1 MRHFRTALLAGV
13 MLAVPA
19 AASAACQVEG
29 KGEVNVIS
37 NAFPSLEH
45 IAKAMQECNSD
56 DVKVTVKMTTEHEEE
71 TTQAFQSGTSPFEIG
86 QVSNGSFTPLHAKG
100 LLQPMTDLVEK
111 YKDKYKIEDSML
123 VTFDN
128 EVYAIAF
135 QSNLQYL
142 FYRKDLFEKH
152 GIEVPKTYDEL
163 LAAAEKL
170 KGAEGVEFPLAGPYK
185 AGWNIATEFT
195 NLYLSMGGQFFK
207 PGTAEPAFNNEK
219 AVQTLELIKKLMG
232 YMSPNSLALATGDVT
247 TSFQQGTVAM
257 SNMWASRAAAMDD
270 KAVSRVVDQIGFAPS
285 PATVAG
291 GPPASAVWWDGFVMP
306 KNMDGDRD
314 LAFQVLMEGL
324 DEEAV
329 QTGGDLANWLRSSYK
344 PTRYSEM
351 VMKSMEAG
359 AASWPTEP
367 FFDVAHGAIGNAIPD
382 FLTGKVSAEEA
393 LKKAEEAY
401 VQAAKEQGY
410 L

>member
-1 MRHFRTALLAGV
+1 MKRLKTALLAGAL
-13 MLAVPA
+13 LALPSVGW
-19 AASAACQVEG
+19 AACQVEG
-29 KGEVNVIS
+29 TGEVNVIS

-45 IAKAMQECNSD
+45 IAKAMQECNGNG
-56 DVKVTVKMTTEHEEE
+56 VTVTVKLTTEHEEE
-71 TTQAFQSGTSPFEIG
+71 TTQAFGSGTSPFEIA
-86 QVSNGSFTPLHAKG
+86 QVSNGSFTPLYAKG

-123 VTFDN
+123 VTFDG

-170 KGAEGVEFPLAGPYK
+170 KGEEGIEFPLAGPYK

-195 NLYLSMGGQFFK
+195 NLYLSMGGEFFK

-219 AVQTLELIKKLMG
+219 AVATLELIKKLMAH
-232 YMSPNSLALATGDVT
+232 MSPNSLALATGDVT

-257 SNMWASRAAAMDD
+257 SNMWASRAGAMDD
-270 KAVSRVVDQIGFAPS
+270 AAVSKVVDKIGFAPS

-306 KNMDGDRD
+306 KSMDGDRD

-324 DEEAV
+324 DEETVMSGA
-329 QTGGDLANWLRSSYK
+329 DLANWLRSVYK

-367 FFDVAHGAIGNAIPD
+367 FFDLAHGAIGNAIPD
-382 FLTGKVSAEEA
+382 FLSGKESAEQSLKDAEA
-393 LKKAEEAY
+393 AY
-401 VQAAKEQGY
+401 LQAAKEQGY